1 MFVLFFFFFFFP
13 PGNHILK
20 ASMWKD
26 WRAEQMKS
34 RTIMSSRQPKK
45 SLLKMVPHK
54 GKTFS
59 SPVIRQSVVQGCEGT
74 VCLKKSREAGTRST
88 LLSEVDITMYY
99 PSIHIF
105 VPLRTDILRG
115 WSCKASTP
123 PCLPVFDIK
132 PQRKRGQSPNRGRN
146 SRRKRDLLSQV
157 LEFLYF
163 GVHTGLSKEE

>member
-1 MFVLFFFFFFFP
+1 
-13 PGNHILK
+13 
-20 ASMWKD
+20 
-26 WRAEQMKS
+26 
-34 RTIMSSRQPKK
+34 
-45 SLLKMVPHK
+45 MVPHK

-132 PQRKRGQSPNRGRN
+132 PQRKRGQSPNRARN

-157 LEFLYF
+157 LEFLYL
-163 GVHTGLSKEE
+163 GCTLDWVRRSKEKKDIKRYLKCPFLCANWSRSFRSI